1 MTDILHISASPKG
14 RASHSERLAEAFLN
28 AYRDLHP
35 QAAVRRLN
43 VFDTDLPRFGE
54 LHTLAKF
61 APILGEPRTE
71 AQASAWA
78 EIRALISDF
87 DRADKIV
94 ISCPM
99 WNYTVPWA
107 MKLYIDCIFQPGI
120 TFSYDRERMV
130 HFGLL
135 KNRPVQMLLTRSSVP
150 PGDYADF
157 QTPYLRF
164 ILGGM
169 GLNDI
174 RTLCAWRTTQPTS
187 EARESYIQAFVEQAK
202 AAAAAF

>member
-14 RASHSERLAEAFLN
+14 PLSNSERLAEAFL
-28 AYRDLHP
+28 ARYRALHP
-35 QAAVRRLN
+35 DHTVRRLN
-43 VFDTDLPRFGE
+43 VFESALPAFGAV
-54 LHTLAKF
+54 HALAKF
-61 APILGEPRTE
+61 APIFGETMTAE
-71 AQASAWA
+71 QTDAWKT
-78 EIRALISDF
+78 IRALIADF

-107 MKLYIDCIFQPGI
+107 MKLYLDCINQPGI
-120 TFSYDRERMV
+120 TFSYDRERMS

-135 KNRPVQMLLTRSSVP
+135 KNRPVQLLLTRSSVP
-150 PGDYADF
+150 PGDYTDF
-157 QTPYLRF
+157 QMPYLRYV
-164 ILGGM
+164 LNGM

-174 RTLCAWRTTQPTS
+174 RAVCAWRTTQPTR
-187 EARESYIQAFVEQAK
+187 EARDAYVAAFAGEAE